1 MDALVN
7 SPKFKGFEFL
17 AKTESRFTQVTCNVA
32 ANSKVKLSFNDS
44 RMLLTDSLA
53 SLAKAWISPGVD
65 DPKLASLLKL
75 FYPKVSEEGINTLVG
90 ISVKRLSSLLS
101 PQR

>member
-7 SPKFKGFEFL
+7 SPKFKNFEFL

-53 SLAKAWISPGVD
+53 SLAKAWISPGLTI
-65 DPKLASLLKL
+65 PS
-75 FYPKVSEEGINTLVG
+75 S
-90 ISVKRLSSLLS
+90 RLS
-101 PQR
+101 